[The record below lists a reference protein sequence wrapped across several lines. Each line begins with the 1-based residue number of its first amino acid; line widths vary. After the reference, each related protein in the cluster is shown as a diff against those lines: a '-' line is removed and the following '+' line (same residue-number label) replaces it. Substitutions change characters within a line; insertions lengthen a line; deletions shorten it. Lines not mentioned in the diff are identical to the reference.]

1 MNLNK
6 ITSSFWGF
14 APSVLFFVFVVSE
27 GFVPFVVITLY
38 DTPIHNWSFYR
49 HMFI

>member
-14 APSVLFFVFVVSE
+14 APSVLFFVSE

-38 DTPIHNWSFYR
+38 DTPIHNWSYYR